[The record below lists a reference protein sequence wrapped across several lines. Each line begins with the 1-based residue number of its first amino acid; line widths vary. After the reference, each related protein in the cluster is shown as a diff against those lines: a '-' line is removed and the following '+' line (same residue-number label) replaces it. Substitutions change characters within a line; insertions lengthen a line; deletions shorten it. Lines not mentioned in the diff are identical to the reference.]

1 MNRQFIVVGLGRLGI
16 SMVGTLDSLG
26 HEVLAIDSRE
36 NVIQSLAD
44 ELPNVHLVAADATDE
59 AAVRGLDVESF
70 DAAAVMIGENH
81 IEAGILATATLKEVG
96 VPRIVARAT
105 GGIHARVL
113 EKVGADRVIQPEREI
128 GEQLARTMASPV
140 LLDYVDLGEDEAL
153 IEARVPSAWLDKS
166 LSELDL
172 SQKMGLTVL
181 ALKPQDGP
189 GSLPHGDTVLRDG
202 DVLVVGGSR
211 AALDRSPL
219 VQPDARLEALCTR

>member
-1 MNRQFIVVGLGRLGI
+1 MNRQFVVVGLGRLGI

-26 HEVLAIDSRE
+26 HEVLAIDKSE
-36 NVIQSLAD
+36 DVIQGLAD
-44 ELPNVHLVAADATDE
+44 DLPNVHLVAADATDE
-59 AAVRGLDVESF
+59 DAVRGLNVEGF

-81 IEAGILATATLKEVG
+81 VEAGILATATLKEVG

-113 EKVGADRVIQPEREI
+113 ERVGAYRVIQPEREI

-153 IEARVPSAWLDKS
+153 IEAEVPKEWLDKS

-181 ALKPQDGP
+181 ALKPKGGP
-189 GSLPHGDTVLRDG
+189 GSLPQSDTVLHEG
-202 DVLVVGGSR
+202 DVLVIGGFKK
-211 AALDRSPL
+211 ALDRSPL
-219 VQPDARLEALCTR
+219 VQPDG

>member
-1 MNRQFIVVGLGRLGI
+1 MTRQFVVVGLGRLGI

-26 HEVLAIDSRE
+26 HEVLAIDTRE
-36 NVIQSLAD
+36 DVIQNLAND
-44 ELPNVHLVAADATDE
+44 LPNVHLVAADATDE
-59 AAVRGLDVESF
+59 AAVRGLNVEGF

-81 IEAGILATATLKEVG
+81 IEAGILATATLKEIG

-113 EKVGADRVIQPEREI
+113 QKVGADRVIQPEKEI

-140 LLDYVDLGEDEAL
+140 LIDYVDLGEDEAL
-153 IEARVPSAWLDKS
+153 IEAQVPPEWLDKS
-166 LSELDL
+166 LSELEL

-211 AALDRSPL
+211 KALDRSPL
-219 VQPDARLEALCTR
+219 VQPDGP

>member
-1 MNRQFIVVGLGRLGI
+1 MNRQFVVVGVGRLGI
-16 SMVGTLDSLG
+16 SMVATLDSLG
-26 HEVLAIDSRE
+26 HEVLAIDKSE
-36 NVIQSLAD
+36 SVIQSLAD
-44 ELPNVHLVAADATDE
+44 DLPNVHLVATDATDE
-59 AAVRGLDVESF
+59 DTVRGLNVEGF

-81 IEAGILATATLKEVG
+81 IEASILATATLKEVE

-153 IEARVPSAWLDKS
+153 IEAQVPSAWLHKS
-166 LSELDL
+166 LSELNL

-181 ALKPQDGP
+181 ALKPKGGP
-189 GSLPHGDTVLRDG
+189 GTLPHRDSVLHDG
-202 DVLVVGGSR
+202 DVLVVGGTR
-211 AALDRSPL
+211 KDLDSSPL
-219 VQPDARLEALCTR
+219 VQPDG

>member
-1 MNRQFIVVGLGRLGI
+1 MKKQFVVVGLGRLGI

-26 HEVLAIDSRE
+26 HEVLAMDKRE
-36 NVIQSLAD
+36 EVIQTLVD
-44 ELPNVHLVAADATDE
+44 DLPNVHLVAADATDE
-59 AAVRGLDVESF
+59 DAVRRLNVEGF

-81 IEAGILATATLKEVG
+81 VEAGILATATLKEVG

-113 EKVGADRVIQPEREI
+113 QKVGADRVIQPEREI

-140 LLDYVDLGEDEAL
+140 LLDYVDLGEDEVL

-172 SQKMGLTVL
+172 SQKLGLTVL
-181 ALKPQDGP
+181 ALKPQNGP
-189 GSLPHGDTVLRDG
+189 GSLPHGDTLLRDG

-211 AALDRSPL
+211 KALDRSPL
-219 VQPDARLEALCTR
+219 VQPEGP